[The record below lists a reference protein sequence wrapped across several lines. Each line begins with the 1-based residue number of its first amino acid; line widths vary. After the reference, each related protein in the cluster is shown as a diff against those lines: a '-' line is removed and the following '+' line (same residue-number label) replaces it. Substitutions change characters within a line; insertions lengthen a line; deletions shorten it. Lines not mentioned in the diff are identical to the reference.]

1 MREPVTT
8 IASIFPVFSGESAA
22 GVGVSASAA
31 ETASPA
37 IAPVSSTVATTRAG
51 LLQNPNDACVTP
63 PSTWRWLFIVLPI
76 IVIAASDA
84 PSSPRYGIRRPIM
97 GALSFQEAVSKSKGR
112 KYAYG
117 SIGVR

>member
-1 MREPVTT
+1 MTSSFFRLLR
-8 IASIFPVFSGESAA
+8 GDSAVGGGGVA
-22 GVGVSASAA
+22 GAA
-31 ETASPA
+31 EPASPTM
-37 IAPVSSTVATTRAG
+37 APVSSTVAITRAG

-63 PSTWRWLFIVLPI
+63 PSTWRWFFIVLPI

-97 GALSFQEAVSKSKGR
+97 GAFSFQEAVSKSKGR
-112 KYAYG
+112 KYTYD